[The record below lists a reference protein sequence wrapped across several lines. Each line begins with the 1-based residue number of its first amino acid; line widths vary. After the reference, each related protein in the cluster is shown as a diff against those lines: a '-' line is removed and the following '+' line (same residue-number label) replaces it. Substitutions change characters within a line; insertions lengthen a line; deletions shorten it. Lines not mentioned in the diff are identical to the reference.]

1 MSSEENEEKQSLK
14 ESTKEILVIIK
25 VCLTSFWFWLPTLF
39 AIFLYVELYL
49 LFVNPLLFLIGPIA
63 IIIYALIW
71 EEKRLKAQYDLKEVK
86 IVKSSDPLFTP
97 PRRQKVPEVDQ
108 LLEEYKKLIKRKDKK
123 GKAEEKPAGAKN

>member
-1 MSSEENEEKQSLK
+1 MSDEENEEKQSLK
-14 ESTKEILVIIK
+14 ESTREILVIIK

-86 IVKSSDPLFTP
+86 IVRSSDPLFTP

-108 LLEEYKKLIKRKDKK
+108 LLEEYKKLIKRKEKK
-123 GKAEEKPAGAKN
+123 GEAEEKAAGANN